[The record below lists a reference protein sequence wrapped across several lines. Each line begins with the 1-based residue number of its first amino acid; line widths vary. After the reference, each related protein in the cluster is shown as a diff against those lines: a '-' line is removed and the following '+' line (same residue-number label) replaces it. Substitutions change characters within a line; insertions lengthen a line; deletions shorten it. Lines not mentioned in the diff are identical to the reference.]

1 MIPRIRPSSATFGSD
16 TSGTTERDLPRL
28 LHEHPGEW
36 VAYRGER
43 QVACAAHTQE
53 VYETCFRLGLQPD
66 QFVIFEI
73 APPEEEMAFGPMA
86 FD

>member
-1 MIPRIRPSSATFGSD
+1 MNTPIQSLRDQAQKSF
-16 TSGTTERDLPRL
+16 ERDLPRL

-73 APPEEEMAFGPMA
+73 APPDEEIAFSPMA